1 MVSRASI
8 MARLAVLGG
17 ICFLMAATK
26 WACVS
31 NTMDPMDDPDGSG
44 ATFVSRLALFNPA
57 GTRTSDFVFGEPIRF
72 DLEVTNISSRT
83 VHVQFDDAQIY
94 DFVVVD
100 SGTSRVRW
108 RWSDDQVFA
117 QATQEL
123 AFEPGASRTFTVT
136 WSGQLDDG
144 SQLPVGNYQARGV
157 MVFDAYFGDPLAR
170 GEQGSPLQP
179 FTVR

>member
-1 MVSRASI
+1 
-8 MARLAVLGG
+8 MARLALLGG

-31 NTMDPMDDPDGSG
+31 NTMDPIDHPDGSE
-44 ATFVSRLALFNPA
+44 AAFVTRLVLFDSA

-72 DLEVTNISSRT
+72 DLEVSNVSSRT

-117 QATQEL
+117 QASQEL
-123 AFEPGASRTFTVT
+123 TFEPGASRTYSVM
-136 WSGQLDDG
+136 WSGQLADG

-157 MVFDAYFGDPLAR
+157 MVFDDYFGDPLAR
-170 GEQGSPLQP
+170 GEMGSPLVP